1 MENELVFRSL
11 KKEDYEIICEWWKWW
26 RWPIISRDML
36 PDNGESGFLIEKN
49 NIPIVSGFLYIT
61 NSKVVL
67 LEWIV
72 SNPKYREDDREEAI
86 ELLINSVEQL
96 CINMGTKYI
105 FSVGR
110 NKHLIET
117 HKKLGWSV
125 DKKSSYEIIKKL
137 N

>member
-1 MENELVFRSL
+1 MENELMFRPL
-11 KKEDYEIICEWWKWW
+11 KKEDYKIICEWWEWWKW
-26 RWPIISRDML
+26 PVIPKDML

-96 CINMGTKYI
+96 CRDMSTKYI
-105 FSVGR
+105 FSIGR
-110 NKHLIET
+110 NKHLVET